1 MNLVDKYKPKTFADI
16 KGQNIAISKI
26 RSFVKNFPAKKA
38 AILYGPAGSG
48 KTGIAYALANE
59 LKAEIIELNASD
71 LRDRINVNNIVGN
84 SSQQQ
89 SLFNKNKVILMDEVD
104 GISGFYDRGGLQ
116 ELLSL
121 IEQTCFPIIMTAN
134 HIWDKKFVQL
144 RKKAEMIEIKA
155 LRHDEIFKILKMV
168 SEKEKLKFD
177 DQVLNS
183 ISVTV
188 RGDARAA
195 LNDLQGIEDETIL
208 LAERDRE
215 ESIFNVLKKVFK
227 DAPNP
232 KLVDLYDKLNMPIE
246 EISLWL
252 EENIPREYDGKD
264 LARAMELLSKADVF
278 KGRIYRQQHWRFL
291 LYQNFL
297 LSYGISASK
306 SKIKRE
312 FTTYKRPDRI
322 LKIWMINQKNLIKKE
337 IAKKYARFC
346 HISLK
351 RAMHEFPLIV
361 NTLKS
366 EEVQRKLRLEQDE
379 VDFLNKAV

>member
-26 RSFVKNFPAKKA
+26 RSFVKSFPAKKA

-48 KTGIAYALANE
+48 KTSIAYALANE

-71 LRDRINVNNIVGN
+71 LRNRINLNNIVGN

-116 ELLSL
+116 ELISL

-134 HIWDKKFVQL
+134 HIWDRKFSQL
-144 RKKAEMIEIKA
+144 RKKTEMIEVKA
-155 LRHDEIFKILKMV
+155 LNHGDIFEIIKRISDNEGVKLSDE
-168 SEKEKLKFD
+168 
-177 DQVLNS
+177 VLNA

-188 RGDARAA
+188 RGDVRAA
-195 LNDLQGIEDETIL
+195 LNDLQGIEDETTL

-215 ESIFNVLKKVFK
+215 ESIFNALKQVFK
-227 DAPNP
+227 EAPNP
-232 KLVDLYDKLNMPIE
+232 RIVDLYDKLNMPIE
-246 EISLWL
+246 EVSLWL
-252 EENIPREYDGKD
+252 EENIPREYEGKD

-291 LYQNFL
+291 VYQNFL

-351 RAMHEFPLIV
+351 RAMNEFPLIV

>member
-26 RSFVKNFPAKKA
+26 RSFVKSFPAKKA

-48 KTGIAYALANE
+48 KTSIAYALANE

-71 LRDRINVNNIVGN
+71 LRNRINLNNIVGN

-116 ELLSL
+116 ELISL
-121 IEQTCFPIIMTAN
+121 IEQTCFPIVMTAN
-134 HIWDKKFVQL
+134 HIWDRKFSQL
-144 RKKAEMIEIKA
+144 RKKTEMIEVKA
-155 LRHDEIFKILKMV
+155 LNHGDIFEIIKRISDKEGAKLSDE
-168 SEKEKLKFD
+168 
-177 DQVLNS
+177 VLNA

-215 ESIFNVLKKVFK
+215 ESIFNALKQVFK
-227 DAPNP
+227 EAPNP
-232 KLVDLYDKLNMPIE
+232 RIVDLYDKLNMPIE
-246 EISLWL
+246 EVSLWL
-252 EENIPREYDGKD
+252 EENIPREYEGKD

-291 LYQNFL
+291 VYQNFL

-346 HISLK
+346 HISFK
-351 RAMHEFPLIV
+351 RAMNEFPLIV

>member
-26 RSFVKNFPAKKA
+26 RSFVKSFPAKKA

-48 KTGIAYALANE
+48 KTSIAYALANE

-71 LRDRINVNNIVGN
+71 LRNRINLNNIVGN

-116 ELLSL
+116 ELISL

-134 HIWDKKFVQL
+134 HIWDRKFAQL
-144 RKKAEMIEIKA
+144 RKKTEMIEVKA
-155 LRHDEIFKILKMV
+155 LNHGDIFEIIKRISDKEGAKLSDE
-168 SEKEKLKFD
+168 
-177 DQVLNS
+177 VLNA

-188 RGDARAA
+188 RGDVRAA
-195 LNDLQGIEDETIL
+195 LNDLQGIEDETTL

-215 ESIFNVLKKVFK
+215 ESIFNALKQVFK
-227 DAPNP
+227 EAPNP
-232 KLVDLYDKLNMPIE
+232 RIVDLYDKLNMPIE
-246 EISLWL
+246 EVSLWL
-252 EENIPREYDGKD
+252 EENIPREYEGKD

-291 LYQNFL
+291 VYQNFL

-351 RAMHEFPLIV
+351 RAMNEFPLIV

-366 EEVQRKLRLEQDE
+366 DEVQKKLRLEQDE

>member
-26 RSFVKNFPAKKA
+26 RSFVKSFPAKKA

-48 KTGIAYALANE
+48 KTSIAYALANE

-71 LRDRINVNNIVGN
+71 LRNRINLSNIVGN

-116 ELLSL
+116 ELISL

-134 HIWDKKFVQL
+134 HIWDRKFSQL
-144 RKKAEMIEIKA
+144 RKKTEMIEVKA
-155 LRHDEIFKILKMV
+155 LNHGDIFEIIKRISDKEGAKLSDE
-168 SEKEKLKFD
+168 
-177 DQVLNS
+177 VLNA

-188 RGDARAA
+188 RGDVRAA
-195 LNDLQGIEDETIL
+195 LNDLQGIEDETTL

-215 ESIFNVLKKVFK
+215 ESIFNALKQVFK
-227 DAPNP
+227 EAPNP
-232 KLVDLYDKLNMPIE
+232 RIVDLYDKLNMPIE
-246 EISLWL
+246 EVSLWL
-252 EENIPREYDGKD
+252 EENIPREYEGKD

-291 LYQNFL
+291 VYQNFL

-346 HISLK
+346 HISFK
-351 RAMHEFPLIV
+351 RAMNEFPLIV

>member
-16 KGQNIAISKI
+16 KGQHIAISKI
-26 RSFVKNFPAKKA
+26 RLFVKSFPAKKA

-48 KTGIAYALANE
+48 KTSIAYALANE

-71 LRDRINVNNIVGN
+71 LRNRINLNNIVGN

-116 ELLSL
+116 ELISL

-134 HIWDKKFVQL
+134 HIWDRKFSQL
-144 RKKAEMIEIKA
+144 RKKTEMIEVKA
-155 LRHDEIFKILKMV
+155 LNHGDIFEIIKRISDKEGAKLSDE
-168 SEKEKLKFD
+168 
-177 DQVLNS
+177 VLNA

-188 RGDARAA
+188 RGDVRAA
-195 LNDLQGIEDETIL
+195 LNDLQGIEDETTL

-215 ESIFNVLKKVFK
+215 ESIFNALKQVFK
-227 DAPNP
+227 EAPNP
-232 KLVDLYDKLNMPIE
+232 RIVDLYDKLNMPIE
-246 EISLWL
+246 EVSLWL
-252 EENIPREYDGKD
+252 EENIPREYEGKD

-291 LYQNFL
+291 VYQNFL

-337 IAKKYARFC
+337 IAKKYAKFC

-351 RAMHEFPLIV
+351 RAMNEFPLIV